1 MVFKDYY
8 KVLGFDT
15 NKVTIDEIK
24 NAYREMAKKYH
35 PDRNVGDSSS
45 EEIFKEI
52 NEAYKVLSTPKIR
65 RKYDF
70 NWNRYFG
77 KKKTE
82 THKEKRT
89 FKEILFN
96 IFFGNIIKTSPEKKK
111 NQEPVYGEN
120 INTRIN
126 VSLQE
131 AYYGCYKKLKL
142 LDVNGRERTFTFKVP
157 AGDQNHDRIRI
168 PSQGKR
174 GKNGRKKW

>member
-82 THKEKRT
+82 THKEK
-89 FKEILFN
+89 
-96 IFFGNIIKTSPEKKK
+96 
-111 NQEPVYGEN
+111 
-120 INTRIN
+120 
-126 VSLQE
+126 
-131 AYYGCYKKLKL
+131 
-142 LDVNGRERTFTFKVP
+142 
-157 AGDQNHDRIRI
+157 
-168 PSQGKR
+168 
-174 GKNGRKKW
+174 

>member
-131 AYYGCYKKLKL
+131 AYLM
-142 LDVNGRERTFTFKVP
+142 
-157 AGDQNHDRIRI
+157 
-168 PSQGKR
+168 
-174 GKNGRKKW
+174 